1 MTRKQKITLSITG
14 IILVTLILVGLTYGY
29 YLTTIKGNTNTKS
42 ITTSLAKLELKY
54 DDGNG
59 LISKENMMPGDKVVK
74 TFSVENK
81 GNREVENYTVY
92 LENIINEFED
102 KNDLYLNLKCS
113 STEGDCNGNNLIYP
127 SSDGVIAV
135 NNIKVGEIQSFELT
149 VEFLETNDLQ
159 NDNMNKKFEG
169 NVKILDLKNANKKL
183 VTSEGEAN
191 VTVSKPELL
200 TNFKIY
206 GNSTQKTRSGKNLI
220 NMSDFNVSYTDNYY
234 VNTPTKFKLE
244 TGKTYTLSFDYNIVS
259 ATKTVAVA
267 VGYGTTT
274 YSKDI
279 IGQKNYDTQT
289 TGRQTVTFNTPSSY
303 TSSDYLFVRFAR
315 VPSQGTVNVDISN
328 IQLEEG
334 DMATEYEEYGKM
346 PSPDYPS
353 EIKNVGDLV
362 TDSSD
367 TNYGK
372 YKINI
377 KTTGKNLYPNYNS
390 NHSAEQAGVTQTC
403 NSNKNTITLNGT
415 SNSTG
420 GRNLL
425 NYYNNGFKIEK
436 GKTYTL
442 SCSLISGNTTSGTFN
457 VLLADKNTNEYKG
470 KSCTLGTTAT
480 FTATE
485 SFTAI
490 LGINISKENVTFDNI
505 EVGMIIEENDT
516 ATEYEEYSENTA
528 NIYLDEPL
536 RKVGD
541 YSDYIDLINK
551 KIVRNIATTKIGD
564 LKNLTY
570 YESSTAYPYGFFTG
584 TPTLKR
590 KNGLNII
597 SNVFQN
603 IQNFKTNKGIFGNS
617 SGGNIYIV
625 DNSYTNVNDF
635 TNALKDGEIY
645 FILDS
650 SNTVDSNLIDIEL
663 MDNIKHI
670 NINTETSPSN
680 IEIGYIN

>member
-1 MTRKQKITLSITG
+1 MTRKQKITLSIIG

-29 YLTTIKGNTNTKS
+29 YLTTINGNTNTKS

-59 LISKENMMPGDKVVK
+59 LISKENMMPGDKIVK

-92 LENIINEFED
+92 LENIINDFED
-102 KNDLYLNLKCS
+102 KDDLYLTLKCN
-113 STEGDCNGNNLIYP
+113 STEGDCNGNNMIFP
-127 SSDGVIAV
+127 SNDGVIAV
-135 NNIKVGEIQSFELT
+135 NNIKVGEIQNFELT

-169 NVKILDLKNANKKL
+169 NVKILDLKSANKKL
-183 VTSEGEAN
+183 VTSEGEDN

-206 GNSTQKTRSGKNLI
+206 GNSIQKTRSGKNLL

-234 VNTPTKFKLE
+234 LNTPTKFKLE
-244 TGKTYTLSFDYNIVS
+244 TGKTYTLSFDYNIIS

-279 IGQKNYDTQT
+279 IGQKNYNTQT

-334 DMATEYEEYGKM
+334 DTATEYEEYGKM

-420 GRNLL
+420 GRNVL
-425 NYYNNGFKIEK
+425 NYYNSGFKIEK

-442 SCSLISGNTTSGTFN
+442 SCSLINGTTTSGTFN
-457 VLLADKNTNEYKG
+457 VLLADKNTNAYKG
-470 KSCTLGTTAT
+470 KSCTIGTTAT

-490 LGINISKENVTFDNI
+490 LGINIAKENVTFDNV
-505 EVGMIIEENDT
+505 EVGMMIEENDT

-551 KIVRNIATTKIGD
+551 KIIRNIATTKIGD

-590 KNGLNII
+590 KNGLNLI

-625 DNSYTNVNDF
+625 DNSYTTVNDL

-650 SNTVDSNLIDIEL
+650 TNIVDSNLIDIEL